1 MADVDH
7 SPFYSFEWSQDR
19 NERVMRLVG
28 VIDIAAA
35 EHLFKGL
42 IDLGSRRLVIDL
54 TDAETVDLTALEA
67 VAEIED
73 RLGPGRVTSPSRA
86 LLTSILGIRPLRLE

>member
-73 RLGPGRVTSPSRA
+73 RLGPGRVTVLHPERC
-86 LLTSILGIRPLRLE
+86 